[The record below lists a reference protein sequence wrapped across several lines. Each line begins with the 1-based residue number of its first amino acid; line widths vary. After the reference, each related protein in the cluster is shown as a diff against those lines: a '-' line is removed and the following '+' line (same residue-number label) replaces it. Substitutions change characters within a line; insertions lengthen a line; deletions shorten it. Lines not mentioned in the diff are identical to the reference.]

1 MIWFSM
7 SLGIGLSRDVGCGKT
22 ICAVMASC
30 IAVDNECQVAFMAP
44 TEILAEQHY
53 LSVHRF
59 FDGLGVSVAF
69 LRGNMGKQRKDI
81 LRQIREGRT
90 SIIIGTHALIQ
101 KDVKFHRLGLVIIDE
116 QHRFGVLQRKM
127 LKDRGKMEEGRVQG
141 VKESRGQ
148 GEETTEA
155 VEDFQIANRKS
166 QFTTKFIPHTL
177 VMSATPIPRTL
188 SMVIYG
194 DLDVSVIDEL
204 PKGRQKI
211 WTKVYLEQNRP
222 AVYRMME
229 DELKH
234 GKQVFIV
241 YPLVDE
247 SDKME
252 LLNAKDMAV
261 HLQKTA
267 FPSYKIG
274 LIHGR
279 MKPQEKEKGNGKIQ
293 GRNIDILVCTTV
305 IEVGIDVPN
314 ATMIVIEHAEDSGS
328 PSFIS

>member
-1 MIWFSM
+1 MHKKGYRRNWHDMALDEPMNRLIQ
-7 SLGIGLSRDVGCGKT
+7 GDVGCGKT

-53 LSVHRF
+53 LSVHIF

-148 GEETTEA
+148 G
-155 VEDFQIANRKS
+155 
-166 QFTTKFIPHTL
+166 
-177 VMSATPIPRTL
+177 
-188 SMVIYG
+188 
-194 DLDVSVIDEL
+194 
-204 PKGRQKI
+204 
-211 WTKVYLEQNRP
+211 
-222 AVYRMME
+222 
-229 DELKH
+229 
-234 GKQVFIV
+234 
-241 YPLVDE
+241 
-247 SDKME
+247 
-252 LLNAKDMAV
+252 
-261 HLQKTA
+261 
-267 FPSYKIG
+267 
-274 LIHGR
+274 
-279 MKPQEKEKGNGKIQ
+279 
-293 GRNIDILVCTTV
+293 RNDRSC
-305 IEVGIDVPN
+305 
-314 ATMIVIEHAEDSGS
+314 
-328 PSFIS
+328 